1 MPRPRGAW
9 KYEEDMNNGTSEP
22 APDRNSVTIALPR
35 ARATCKKRYGR
46 ASLTIRR
53 WGGLGSLI
61 SESDLVKKL
70 DGYRAGET
78 SAEDVAWACVRE
90 RVEKHSPT
98 FSWRKADLER
108 LIVLVSE
115 CSGSP
120 HIEART
126 PEELAEALV
135 KAQDDE
141 REQMRK
147 LAQQLSRSMAG
158 VANVSRLFAQSP
170 LTQWA
175 EQQQRTM
182 RILSRSFAPPAFG
195 KQFSSAFIAPRFTE
209 QLRALGLTESARR
222 SMFPVLEGAIARSI
236 PTPSYASLFAQRFRL
251 PDATYGVVS
260 KSLALYRTQTLTP
273 TLDALA
279 RSQTFTIQQVMSAAR
294 EAAELAE
301 RDGEHAA
308 AVEIETVTAE
318 VVEIVEN
325 PSVERLEQ
333 IVADLSDRLEEHFA
347 TVEDRFDDTEDAR
360 ERDREERER
369 QRHADLAF
377 NVYLFLLTIYFSY
390 FLWLLDHLPKSK

>member
-1 MPRPRGAW
+1 
-9 KYEEDMNNGTSEP
+9 
-22 APDRNSVTIALPR
+22 
-35 ARATCKKRYGR
+35 
-46 ASLTIRR
+46 
-53 WGGLGSLI
+53 
-61 SESDLVKKL
+61 VKKL
-70 DGYRAGET
+70 DGYRGGET
-78 SAEDVAWACVRE
+78 SAEDVGWAFVRE

-115 CSGSP
+115 CSESP

-126 PEELAEALV
+126 PEELVDALV

-147 LAQQLSRSMAG
+147 LAQQLSRSMAS

-182 RILSRSFAPPAFG
+182 RILSHSFAPPAFG
-195 KQFSSAFIAPRFTE
+195 KQFGSALIAPRFTE

-222 SMFPVLEGAIARSI
+222 SMLPALEGAMARSI

-260 KSLALYRTQTLTP
+260 KSLAQSLALYRTQTLTP

-279 RSQTFTIQQVMSAAR
+279 RSQTFTIRQVMSAAR

-301 RDGEHAA
+301 REGEHAA
-308 AVEIETVTAE
+308 AVEIETVTAG
-318 VVEIVEN
+318 VVAIVEN

-347 TVEDRFDDTEDAR
+347 TVEDRFDDTEDTR

-390 FLWLLDHLPKSK
+390 FLWLLDHLSKSK